1 MWWPPLC
8 AVPLSATSFLSD
20 FQNLTF
26 REWKPPRRIPLNAL
40 CFQDVTVTSRQYS
53 FGTVSL
59 FPNEKQF
66 GMFQGEEKAK
76 QTTYNPLSVLNN
88 ERREK
93 LTL

>member
-1 MWWPPLC
+1 MET
-8 AVPLSATSFLSD
+8 AAQD
-20 FQNLTF
+20 TF
-26 REWKPPRRIPLNAL
+26 KRVVLGE
-40 CFQDVTVTSRQYS
+40 FQDVTVTSRQYS

-66 GMFQGEEKAK
+66 GVFQGEEKAK